1 MDLGDQFDIQEK
13 VEKLLM
19 MNLNQNFS
27 LIKSDFSSPLN
38 LIYDYLKVAPS
49 GSVGALSSIGLNFI
63 YNLSQGAVNLA
74 QRVLSLKIIIKI
86 LKTSTLTK
94 PEIN

>member
-1 MDLGDQFDIQEK
+1 MMDLGDQLDIQEK

-27 LIKSDFSSPLN
+27 LIKSDFSAPLN
-38 LIYDYLKVAPS
+38 LIFDYLKVAPS
-49 GSVGALSSIGLNFI
+49 GSVGAISSIGLNFI

-86 LKTSTLTK
+86 SRLKK
-94 PEIN
+94 PWKIL